1 MADTEDWREA
11 VSARDVPYVLSV
23 GMLIAIVYISLNVL
37 ADLLVVLLVPK
48 LRTAQ

>member
-1 MADTEDWREA
+1 MDREMGILLVIIA
-11 VSARDVPYVLSV
+11 GF

-37 ADLLVVLLVPK
+37 ADVLVVLLVPK